1 MNHTIAKMM
10 KNTALITGASSGI
23 GKELAKIHA
32 SKGKDV
38 ILVARREKELNELK
52 EELERVY
59 GVMVLVI
66 AADLMDPAAPKKIFE
81 KVIEEGIQVDY
92 LMNNA
97 GLGGYGYFRDRSLEK
112 EMEMIRLNVLSLVE
126 LTHLFLPAMVERGK
140 GKILNTSSSAGFLP
154 GPLQTTYY
162 ATKAFVN
169 SFSAG
174 LDQEVRRHGITVTAL
189 CPGPVKTGFENA
201 AGMAGSGLFD
211 RAASASSTALKG
223 YRAMEKGK
231 LQVITDFSLKIMIR
245 VFLPF
250 FPLRAV
256 LHSVERLQKVK

>member
-1 MNHTIAKMM
+1 M
-10 KNTALITGASSGI
+10 KDTALITGASSGI
-23 GKELAKIHA
+23 GREFALIHA

-52 EELERVY
+52 EELERVC

-66 AADLMDPAAPKKIFE
+66 VADLMDPAAPKKIFE

-97 GLGGYGYFRDRSLEK
+97 GLGGYGYFKDRSLEK

-126 LTHLFLPAMVERGK
+126 LTHLFLPSMIERGK
-140 GKILNTSSSAGFLP
+140 GKILNTSSSAGFIP

-189 CPGPVKTGFENA
+189 CPGPVKTGFESA

-211 RAASASSTALKG
+211 RAASASSTAMKG
-223 YRAMEKGK
+223 YKAMEKGK
-231 LQVITDFSLKIMIR
+231 LHLITDLPLKIMIR
-245 VFLPF
+245 AFLPF
-250 FPLRAV
+250 LPLRTV
-256 LHSVERLQKVK
+256 LRTVERLQKVK